1 MTRTRMEKIKAGA
14 CVLALAAA
22 LAAVP
27 AAGGSYA
34 ACGGGGENFEGGQSA
49 GLGSRAGQ
57 PRRRRRRWTLLLN
70 GVSFPKLGGDF
81 RSARMNARG
90 MNARESG
97 N

>member
-1 MTRTRMEKIKAGA
+1 MSAVGTMAAFAATAIMAS
-14 CVLALAAA
+14 CV
-22 LAAVP
+22 
-27 AAGGSYA
+27 
-34 ACGGGGENFEGGQSA
+34 
-49 GLGSRAGQ
+49 
-57 PRRRRRRWTLLLN
+57 TLN

>member
-34 ACGGGGENFEGGQSA
+34 ACVGGENYEGGQDQPDQDQ
-49 GLGSRAGQ
+49 GQDNPGGS
-57 PRRRRRRWTLLLN
+57 
-70 GVSFPKLGGDF
+70 VGG
-81 RSARMNARG
+81 G
-90 MNARESG
+90 PCC
-97 N
+97 